1 MNKSRRRELLDIVK
15 GLNAI
20 SDKDDLNTL
29 INTLDNLKYDEESY
43 YDNIPENLQY
53 SQRAIDSEA
62 AIDKLED
69 ALDLL
74 NEAYNEEEFNKN
86 NDLINQAIDK
96 INNAIW

>member
-1 MNKSRRRELLDIVK
+1 MNKSRRRELLDVVK